1 MTACAMTVGMVPMAL
16 ALEKGSQM
24 QAPLG
29 RAVIGGL
36 VMSTFATL
44 LVLPPLFA
52 LVIGRSTARS
62 PSVYPDDPDSAHY
75 DPLVYAQVD
84 ELDKSIVPSEDYAA
98 WPAHVDADA
107 AEVGATAAHPRSSLQ
122 TGQSESDH
130 IIEARRIGQPRPTD
144 PKANEPTGP
153 SEGGPELGNG
163 SDKPSQTPP
172 SAGDS

>member
-1 MTACAMTVGMVPMAL
+1 MTVGMVPMAL
-16 ALEKGSQM
+16 ALERGSQM

-52 LVIGRSTARS
+52 LVIGRSKARS

-75 DPLVYAQVD
+75 DPLVYAQID

-98 WPAHVDADA
+98 WPAHVEAGA
-107 AEVGATAAHPRSSLQ
+107 AEAGATATHPLASTHS
-122 TGQSESDH
+122 GESGSDF
-130 IIEARRIGQPRPTD
+130 IIEAHRIVQPRPSD
-144 PKANEPTGP
+144 SKANEPIDP
-153 SEGGPELGNG
+153 SNGGPEMGNA
-163 SDKPSQTPP
+163 SDKSSQAPP
-172 SAGDS
+172 SVGDS